1 MEWEGEREGRR
12 REQAEESTLKGMNR
26 ELAPG
31 VWKSVECSHNV
42 AVEGGCGSLRAE
54 SPLKGAPRL
63 QTSATLRLL
72 ICVFLSS
79 WL

>member
-12 REQAEESTLKGMNR
+12 HEQAEESTLKGMNR

-42 AVEGGCGSLRAE
+42 AVEGAVAAYGQ
-54 SPLKGAPRL
+54 KAP
-63 QTSATLRLL
+63 
-72 ICVFLSS
+72 
-79 WL
+79 